1 MRVYLSLVCGLLL
14 ASCAAPA
21 GGGGGGGTR
30 DVWGHR
36 AGPRGFRT
44 VVLDAG
50 HGGKDSGARSGV
62 TGALEKE
69 LTLDMVQRVKREL
82 GGSFAVKMMR
92 EDDRFVDLDERA
104 ARAAGMGDVL
114 VSIHFN
120 SGPSSVRG
128 PETYYWRV
136 DSHGLAVRMQR
147 GMAAVSPAESGSRGM
162 VRRRLRLTRNPEIP
176 CVLIE
181 VGYLSNPGEARLCS
195 DAGYRQRMARAVAEA
210 IRAQAAQG
218 DAGTGALPPPIF
230 APPSRPTDAK
240 E

>member
-1 MRVYLSLVCGLLL
+1 MKLVIAAAALLMV
-14 ASCAAPA
+14 SCAGP
-21 GGGGGGGTR
+21 GGGGSTR

-50 HGGKDSGARSGV
+50 HGGRDSGARSGV
-62 TGALEKE
+62 TGALEKD
-69 LTLDMVQRVKREL
+69 LTMDMVQRVKREL
-82 GGSFAVKMMR
+82 GGSFAVRMMR
-92 EDDRFVDLDERA
+92 DDDRFVDLDERA
-104 ARAAGMGDVL
+104 ARAAAMGDVL

-147 GMAAVSPAESGSRGM
+147 GMAAVSPAENGSRGM

-195 DAGYRQRMARAVAEA
+195 DAGYRQRMAKAVADA
-210 IRAQAAQG
+210 IRGQAAQG
-218 DAGTGALPPPIF
+218 DAGTGMLPPPIF

>member
-1 MRVYLSLVCGLLL
+1 
-14 ASCAAPA
+14 
-21 GGGGGGGTR
+21 
-30 DVWGHR
+30 
-36 AGPRGFRT
+36 
-44 VVLDAG
+44 
-50 HGGKDSGARSGV
+50 
-62 TGALEKE
+62 
-69 LTLDMVQRVKREL
+69 
-82 GGSFAVKMMR
+82 
-92 EDDRFVDLDERA
+92 
-104 ARAAGMGDVL
+104 
-114 VSIHFN
+114 
-120 SGPSSVRG
+120 
-128 PETYYWRV
+128 
-136 DSHGLAVRMQR
+136 MQR